1 MAPTSTSTLNF
12 MAHPLSFKSEIKTFM
27 SEEEQLIV
35 QEMNRVVDKQKTL
48 LWREVMNLRDEG
60 VRQALIEM
68 GWTPPTST
76 SDQP

>member
-1 MAPTSTSTLNF
+1 